1 MTFTPEN
8 ILLLGS
14 ILIIAAIMI
23 SRVGYKFG
31 IPTLLLFLFVGMAFG
46 TDGLGL
52 EFNNYSTAQF
62 IGVVAMTVILFA
74 GGLETDFRSVKPVL
88 KQGIV
93 LSTVGVLLTV
103 LFTGFFIYGM
113 TRWLKFPIELSLTMS
128 LLMAA
133 VMSSTDSASV
143 FSILRDNRMRL
154 KENLQ
159 PILELES
166 GSNDPMA
173 YVITIVLIEATHA
186 LFAPGPPVS
195 GTAAWPMIWIGAKTL
210 LVQLTVGTALGLGI
224 GYGVSKLLER
234 MTLKNTP
241 LYAILLLA
249 IAFLTMSLTGVL
261 KGNGYLAVYLAGMV
275 IGNRPLVHK
284 KEIFRF
290 MDGMTWIMQIGMFLT
305 LGLLV
310 NPREMLQVAPVALL
324 VGVFLMLVA
333 RPLTVFLC
341 LAPFKGLSFKAKTFV
356 SWVGLK
362 GAAPILFAT
371 YPILADI
378 PGAHYIFNVVFFI
391 TLVSLVSQGMS
402 IPYVAK
408 KLKLDL
414 PEEKK
419 PETFGVAMPEEAGR
433 LQDYTLDESDLAGGD
448 TLKEIELPGEG
459 ARVVLIRRGERVI
472 IPDGSVHLKAGDK
485 LVLVIPDRV

>member
-23 SRVGYKFG
+23 SRVGYKYG

-52 EFNNYSTAQF
+52 EFDNYSQAQF
-62 IGVVAMTVILFA
+62 LGVVAMTVILFA
-74 GGLETDFRSVKPVL
+74 GGLETNFKSVQPVL
-88 KQGIV
+88 RQGVV

-103 LFTGFFIYGM
+103 LITGFFIYGM
-113 TRWLKFPIELSLTMS
+113 TRWLKFPIELSVTMS

-143 FSILRDNRMRL
+143 FSLLRENKMRL

-173 YVITIVLIEATHA
+173 YVVTIILIEATHS
-186 LFAPGPPVS
+186 LFAPGYAGGGMAVW
-195 GTAAWPMIWIGAKTL
+195 TMIWIGFKTL
-210 LVQLTVGTALGLGI
+210 LIQLIMGAVLGLAA
-224 GYGVSKLLER
+224 GYGVSKLLEKI
-234 MTLKNTP
+234 TLRNTP

-249 IAFLTMSLTGVL
+249 IAFFTFSLTGSL
-261 KGNGYLAVYLAGMV
+261 QGNGYLAVYLAGMV

-284 KEIFRF
+284 KDIFRF
-290 MDGMTWIMQIGMFLT
+290 MDGMTWMMQIAMFLT

-310 NPREMLQVAPVALL
+310 NPKEMLQVAPVALL
-324 VGVFLMLVA
+324 VGIFMMLIA
-333 RPLTVFLC
+333 RPLSVFLC
-341 LAPFKGLSFKAKTFV
+341 LIPFKGLSFKARAFV

-371 YPILADI
+371 YPILANI

-391 TLVSLVSQGMS
+391 TLVSLVCQGMS
-402 IPYVAK
+402 IPYVAR
-408 KLKLDL
+408 KLHLDL

-419 PETFGVAMPEEAGR
+419 PETFGVAMPEEAGM
-433 LQDYTLDESDLAGGD
+433 LKDYTIDESDLVEGD
-448 TLKEIELPGEG
+448 TLKEVTLPGEG
-459 ARVVLIRRGERVI
+459 TRVVLIRRGESVI
-472 IPDGSVHLKAGDK
+472 VPDGSVHLRPGDR
-485 LVLVIPDRV
+485 LVLVIPE